1 MSPAGSWSP
10 AAMYAL
16 HASVEIVKPG
26 GTGNPMFVIS
36 ARLAPLPPSRYFCSR
51 PPSSKAY
58 TNFRLLGGGF
68 GHHGPP
74 DTSELRIEM

>member
-1 MSPAGSWSP
+1 MSPAGSWSF

-26 GTGNPMFVIS
+26 GTGNPMIVIS
-36 ARLAPLPPSRYFCSR
+36 ARLAPLPPSRYFCSL
-51 PPSSKAY
+51 
-58 TNFRLLGGGF
+58 TTLFEGIHELLRDDF

-74 DTSELRIEM
+74 VHVELRIEM